1 MKTAIRENEDNQ
13 AKMSEIIPYACV
25 YIDAGVKE
33 FVQAGYN
40 CFKCHRN
47 RNEIIED
54 LKDFWTNSSNQNY
67 VLPCLAVRTGLDLF
81 LQVKAFPPGSEVI
94 MSAVNIPD
102 MVRVVKHHDL
112 KIVPLDVSIDTME
125 PKTELLP
132 ALISEK
138 TVAILVAHIFGK
150 WIDMDPI
157 ISFAKTHNIAVIEDC
172 AESFCGFD
180 RLSHPATDIALFS
193 FGVIKFSTAFGGAIA
208 KVKDEGVYEKMVQIY
223 NQCTTQRR
231 REYLKKILK
240 YFFVYIFLN
249 VPSIIKPAMY
259 LTRTFNIDHKKIVV
273 TLLRGFPDQMMQ
285 RIKQQPSTALLY
297 MLRERFRTFS
307 HSDFNNGQVKGEYV
321 RERLPWDTTLVGTQA
336 IVNNY
341 WLFPILV
348 ENPDNVQKI
357 LNALGVDAYRG
368 ATQLNIIEPEK
379 DPTSASKMLES
390 DPGYPSEA
398 RYLIDHVVYL
408 PVHKNVPFHVLDRIC
423 NCLQEAMKLSKD
435 SPKVTLHAKL

>member
-1 MKTAIRENEDNQ
+1 
-13 AKMSEIIPYACV
+13 
-25 YIDAGVKE
+25 
-33 FVQAGYN
+33 
-40 CFKCHRN
+40 
-47 RNEIIED
+47 
-54 LKDFWTNSSNQNY
+54 
-67 VLPCLAVRTGLDLF
+67 
-81 LQVKAFPPGSEVI
+81 
-94 MSAVNIPD
+94 
-102 MVRVVKHHDL
+102 
-112 KIVPLDVSIDTME
+112 ME

-157 ISFAKTHNIAVIEDC
+157 ISFAKTRNIAVIEDC

-231 REYLKKILK
+231 REYLRKILK

-348 ENPDNVQKI
+348 VS
-357 LNALGVDAYRG
+357 LSCFCV
-368 ATQLNIIEPEK
+368 TQL
-379 DPTSASKMLES
+379 
-390 DPGYPSEA
+390 
-398 RYLIDHVVYL
+398 
-408 PVHKNVPFHVLDRIC
+408 
-423 NCLQEAMKLSKD
+423 
-435 SPKVTLHAKL
+435 